1 MSGSAFEVQ
10 HWLLKSVDYA
20 LPPNR
25 CRVYIFGPLR
35 SGPFAGGA
43 RVALQEIGVALQSLR
58 APAIPVEARTQ
69 DDGCVQAELA
79 RRAEMKRCSL
89 AVPFNNVSQGLA
101 ARSG

>member
-1 MSGSAFEVQ
+1 M
-10 HWLLKSVDYA
+10 
-20 LPPNR
+20 
-25 CRVYIFGPLR
+25 YIFGPLR

-58 APAIPVEARTQ
+58 TPTIPVEALTQ

-79 RRAEMKRCSL
+79 RRAEMKRCL